1 MNDTK
6 LVHFSDIT
14 LLYIYTRSKSQITIN
29 QQNRQNQRKG
39 IYTKASKSSYPLIQ
53 RLAFAEHKAFGL
65 K

>member
-1 MNDTK
+1 MNGTK

-29 QQNRQNQRKG
+29 QQNRQNQTKG
-39 IYTKASKSSYPLIQ
+39 IYTKTSKSHYPLIQ
-53 RLAFAEHKAFGL
+53 RLAFVEHKAFQL

>member
-1 MNDTK
+1 MNGTK

-14 LLYIYTRSKSQITIN
+14 LLYIYTRGKSQITIN
-29 QQNRQNQRKG
+29 QQNRQNQKKG
-39 IYTKASKSSYPLIQ
+39 IYTKTSKSSYPLIQ

>member
-1 MNDTK
+1 MNGTK

-29 QQNRQNQRKG
+29 QQNRQNQKKG
-39 IYTKASKSSYPLIQ
+39 IYTKTSK
-53 RLAFAEHKAFGL
+53 GL